1 MAVNGSLN
9 NKILSNNQLDFL
21 GLIMVIIV
29 IICLIVCCFCNMISN
44 IYKYLN
50 KCQELEIDKKKK

>member
-1 MAVNGSLN
+1 
-9 NKILSNNQLDFL
+9 
-21 GLIMVIIV
+21 MVIIV

-50 KCQELEIDKKKK
+50 KCQELEIDKKKIEIINSVGGKKIE